1 MTAQDTID
9 RSISVITNRISAIT
23 KKIAA
28 LKEKYPEDYYGT
40 RWMDKAGPLE
50 EEKIELERY
59 LKQIRTIKIR
69 TQEEKDQLATLQ
81 IQLREYADALA
92 QVDPL
97 AAQALARRWRNQ

>member
-9 RSISVITNRISAIT
+9 RSISVITNRISAIV
-23 KKIAA
+23 KKISS

-97 AAQALARRWRNQ
+97 AAQALARRWRRR